1 MSLVPG
7 QQYGIVYQSTGQEI
21 LNSVGEDLKK
31 FLEPYLRDKKDK
43 KITRSDLKEAK
54 AGFLEDYLPSV
65 IVHYRVLN
73 NSHSIEPT
81 DTTPPKFN
89 KGDYFKTPDSQNAVN
104 EDLNEML
111 TLLRTAKGE
120 LPVSRGRDHRRRPS
134 AATTNAVPTGDILGL
149 NDTDLMK
156 FPPREEELKGLFG
169 ARRLRTA
176 KKSGRKTGK
185 KARKTRML
193 KSRRRY

>member
-1 MSLVPG
+1 M
-7 QQYGIVYQSTGQEI
+7 YGLVYQRTGQET
-21 LNSVGEDLKK
+21 LNSFGEDLKK

-54 AGFLEDYLPSV
+54 ADFLEDYLPSV

-73 NSHSIEPT
+73 NSHSLEPT

-120 LPVSRGRDHRRRPS
+120 LPIRHPRDRRHLRR
-134 AATTNAVPTGDILGL
+134 
-149 NDTDLMK
+149 
-156 FPPREEELKGLFG
+156 PREEELKGLFG
-169 ARRLRTA
+169 ARRSTA
-176 KKSGRKTGK
+176 KKIRRKTGK
-185 KARKTRML
+185 KARKTKML